1 MGGFFKDL
9 RYATRMLTKQPGLSS
24 IAITALA
31 LGIGFTSIM
40 FSIVYAA
47 LLRGLPVEGGER
59 IMHVERTNPS
69 REIESMGVSIHDYLD
84 WREQQTSFEHLSAY
98 YEGTVNLRGTERP
111 VRYSGAFVTANA
123 FPTIDAQPQLGRLF
137 REDEDEP
144 GAPLAAILSDH
155 VWQDMFGGSRDVL
168 GTVVTVN
175 GEQAEIVGVM
185 PEGFRFPVLQD
196 IWLPLRMNA
205 LELERDTGTWLEVFG
220 KLREGVS
227 PDEAMVE
234 FTGISNRLAQAYPE
248 YNEGV
253 LPLMQPF
260 TQEFVGD
267 EAIPLLWTMLAVVS
281 LVLLIACVN
290 VANLLLARAALRVKE
305 MGIRTA
311 MGAHRW
317 RIISQMVAEALILAI
332 VGAALGTLI
341 AWFGV
346 GLFSRAVEGTD
357 PPYWLVFE
365 LDGTILLFIMA
376 VSVAA
381 AVISGTIPALK
392 ATGAD
397 VTAVLKDES
406 RGTSSLEIGRMSRW
420 LVVGELA
427 MSVGMLVAAGLMTK
441 SIVTLRNF
449 DYGFQHEE
457 VFTARTGLFVNDFP
471 TVEERVR
478 FYEDVRQRMTEIPE
492 VVAASVSTSMPGTG
506 SGGTAFAVQGTAYTE
521 DRDYPT
527 ARRTTVSPGY
537 FETFGVSLSQG
548 RDFNSGDVAD
558 GEPVAIINQ
567 SFATKY
573 GEGNP
578 LGMQFRPGR
587 GDSEE
592 AWLTVVGVVPDLYM
606 EGIGN
611 TDGDPAGFYTP
622 ISQGDARFMSLAA
635 RGPADPMS
643 LTVAV
648 RDAVA
653 SVDPDIPIYWTET
666 LSGRLSQ
673 QTWFYN
679 VFGVLFMI
687 FGMSALFLAAVGLY
701 GVMSFSVSRR
711 TTEMGVRMALGAQG
725 AQVLRMVLRQGLGQI
740 VIGLALGVGLAVLI
754 SRGLQMV
761 LFEVNPNDPAVY
773 IAITVVLAL
782 TGLAASTVPAR
793 RATTV
798 DPMVALRQE

>member
-9 RYATRMLTKQPGLSS
+9 RYASRMLTKQPGLSS

-47 LLRGLPVEGGER
+47 LLRGLPVDGGER
-59 IMHVERTNPS
+59 IIHVERTNPS
-69 REIESMGVSIHDYLD
+69 RDIESMGVSIHDYLD

-111 VRYSGAFVTANA
+111 VRYSGAFVTANT
-123 FPTIDAQPQLGRLF
+123 FPTIGAQPQLGRLF

-155 VWQDMFGGSRDVL
+155 VWRDLFDGSRDVL

-196 IWLPLRMNA
+196 IWLPLRMDALA
-205 LELERDTGTWLEVFG
+205 LERNTGTWLEVFG
-220 KLREGVS
+220 MLREGVS
-227 PDEAMVE
+227 TDEAMVE
-234 FTGISNRLAQAYPE
+234 FTGIANRLAQAYPE
-248 YNEGV
+248 YNEGL
-253 LPLMQPF
+253 LPVMKPF

-267 EAIPLLWTMLAVVS
+267 EAVPLLWTMLAVVS

-317 RIISQMVAEALILAI
+317 RIISQMVAEALILAV
-332 VGAALGTLI
+332 VGAGLGTLI
-341 AWFGV
+341 AWLGV
-346 GLFSRAVEGTD
+346 DLFSRAIEGTD
-357 PPYWLVFE
+357 PPYWMVFE
-365 LDGTILLFIMA
+365 LDGAILLFIMA
-376 VSVAA
+376 VSIGA

-397 VTAVLKDES
+397 VTSVLKDES

-449 DYGFQHEE
+449 DYGFDHEQ
-457 VFTARTGLFVNDFP
+457 VFTARAGLFEADFP
-471 TVEERVR
+471 TAEERVR
-478 FYEDVRQRMTEIPE
+478 FYEDVHQRLTEIPE
-492 VVAASVSTSMPGTG
+492 VTAASVSNSMPGTG
-506 SGGTAFAVQGTAYTE
+506 SGGTGFAVQGTAYAE

-527 ARRTTVSPGY
+527 ARQAIVSPGY
-537 FETFGVSLSQG
+537 FETFGVSLVQG
-548 RDFNSGDVAD
+548 RDFNTGDTAEGD
-558 GEPVAIINQ
+558 PVAIVNQ
-567 SFATKY
+567 SFVEKY
-573 GEGNP
+573 AAGSP

-587 GDSEE
+587 SESEE

-606 EGIGN
+606 ESIGN

-622 ISQGDARFMSLAA
+622 LSQGDVRFMSLAA

-653 SVDPDIPIYWTET
+653 SVDADIPIYWVET
-666 LSGRLSQ
+666 LTDRLSQ

-687 FGMSALFLAAVGLY
+687 FGISALFLAAVGLY

-725 AQVLRMVLRQGLGQI
+725 AQVLRMILRQGLGQI
-740 VIGLALGVGLAVLI
+740 VIGLVLGVGLAVLI

-761 LFEVNPNDPAVY
+761 LFQVNPNDPVVY
-773 IAITVVLAL
+773 IVITGVLAL
-782 TGLAASTVPAR
+782 TGLAASTVPAK
-793 RATTV
+793 RATAV